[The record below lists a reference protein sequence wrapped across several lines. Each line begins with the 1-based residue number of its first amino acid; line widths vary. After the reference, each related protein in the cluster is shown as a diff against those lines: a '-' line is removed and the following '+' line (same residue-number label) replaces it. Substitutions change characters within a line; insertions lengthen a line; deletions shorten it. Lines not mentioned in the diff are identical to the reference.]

1 MDIEAFIQQ
10 VLNSEAPPLPDNL
23 TLDTARSLADR
34 LKAEA
39 ERTFRIDPNIS
50 LRCSEEIIRVGEAV
64 NDAGILA
71 LGTMSRGD
79 GLWMHHRGREAWEMY
94 MQAGDLFQ
102 QIGDEIGWA
111 RTCIGRSMVCVEMN
125 RVEDTLN
132 DAKAARAIFLKHQ
145 QYEKLIRLETNVATV
160 LNYLAEYQAT
170 IEQCQMVMQLM
181 ESTQQVDD
189 TKLIVIYSI
198 MGGAYQA
205 LGNLRDSLAAYEQE
219 RALMV
224 ANGET
229 FGIMQVDLSIINVAQ
244 AQGNNRKA
252 LQLIHRTIDQ
262 IQRQFSHDS
271 GREMMHLVQGYLF
284 LNRFNDARN
293 LAHEAVEHRG
303 DRPDS
308 DDLAVLLLQAAIA
321 EAALGNF
328 DQAFQDLERAE
339 RVYISLNA
347 TAWLGT
353 VYLYRAQVAL
363 RQGDYAVVRKAARAA
378 AEHARQNKQQVAY
391 LTSLLLFIRVE
402 TVDEHFENAR
412 LLAYDVQKLARQLH
426 IPHLRYEAHFLL
438 GKTAEHM
445 GLPKRA
451 LRHYQAATAIME
463 RIQRSLVLTSRADFM
478 TDKQDSI
485 TALVR
490 LNLEL
495 GHVEDAFA
503 ALERAKAQ
511 VWLSYLGQLDHLRW
525 LRDDPESQSLIE
537 ELIHLR
543 EEHHWFYN
551 ICHDPVFRENQHIPM
566 STEEAAAE
574 ASVRERRLSALTE
587 QLYLHSS
594 AEDLSATASVSVT
607 TIQEHLHSG
616 TAMIAYYTDGC
627 NWWGF
632 FLHDQT
638 LEVRQLAQPNSS
650 IENLVDKW
658 QANVNRALRTMPGS
672 TDAKMLTN
680 YAVPLMQRLYNA
692 LLLPFAEHLGSIER
706 LIIVPYGALHY
717 LPFQLLHDGDQYLIE
732 KTEIAILPTA
742 SLITRKSPQ
751 QQRRVLALAYN
762 WDGRLHY
769 TGEEAN
775 RVVGRFGG
783 QALCEDQA
791 VETALSVP
799 PGQILHISAHG
810 QYRIDQP
817 EFSYIQLADGPLY
830 TDDLFQHDLPYELI
844 TLSACETARS
854 RAAAGDELIG
864 LGRGFLFAGAGAL
877 IASLWRVEETFT
889 SKFMDEFYQ
898 QLDCGASKAA
908 ALRLAQL
915 SLMRTY
921 PGLHPAFWGAF
932 ELIGNADPLSQF
944 T

>member
-1 MDIEAFIQQ
+1 MDIETFVQQ
-10 VLNSEAPPLPDNL
+10 ILNCESPPLPDNL
-23 TLDTARSLADR
+23 TLETARKLADR

-39 ERTFRIDPNIS
+39 EHYFRIDPNVS
-50 LRCSEEIIRVGEAV
+50 LHCSEEIIRVGETV

-79 GLWMHHRGREAWEMY
+79 GLWMHHRGREAWEMFIR
-94 MQAGDLFQ
+94 AGDLFQ

-111 RTCIGRSMVCVEMN
+111 RTCIGRSLVCVEMN

-132 DAKAARAIFLKHQ
+132 DAKAAREIFLKHQ
-145 QYEKLIRLETNVATV
+145 QYEKLIRLETNVAGV
-160 LNYLAEYQAT
+160 FGLLAEYQAT
-170 IEQCQMVMQLM
+170 IEQCQVAMQFM

-189 TKLIVIYSI
+189 SKLIVIYI
-198 MGGAYQA
+198 LMGYAYQG
-205 LGNLRDSLAAYEQE
+205 LGHLRGSLTAYEQA

-229 FGIMQVDLSIINVAQ
+229 FGVVQVDLSIINVAQ

-262 IQRQFSHDS
+262 IQHQFLHDNS
-271 GREMMHLVQGYLF
+271 REMMHLVQGYLF

-293 LAHEAVEHRG
+293 LAHQTIAKHG
-303 DRPDS
+303 DNPDN
-308 DDLAVLLLQAAIA
+308 DDLALVLLQSAVA

-339 RVYISLNA
+339 RVYVNLNA
-347 TAWLGT
+347 TARLGT

-363 RQGDYAVVRKAARAA
+363 RQGNYAVVREAARAA
-378 AEHARQNKQQVAY
+378 AMHTQQNKQQVDY

-402 TVDEHFENAR
+402 IADGQFENAR
-412 LLAYDVQKLARQLH
+412 LIAYDVQKLARQLH

-438 GKTAEHM
+438 GKTAEHL
-445 GLPKRA
+445 GLPNRA
-451 LRHYQAATAIME
+451 IRHYQAATAMME

-478 TDKQDSI
+478 ADKQDSI

-490 LNLEL
+490 LNLVL
-495 GHVEDAFA
+495 GRVENAFT

-525 LRDDPESQSLIE
+525 LHDDPQSQSLIE
-537 ELIHLR
+537 ELTQLR

-551 ICHDPVFRENQHIPM
+551 IRHDPVFREQQHITM

-574 ASVRERRLSALTE
+574 ASLRERRLSALTE

-594 AEDLSATASVSVT
+594 VEDLAATTPVPIRG
-607 TIQEHLHSG
+607 IQEHLPPG

-627 NWWGF
+627 DWWGF
-632 FLHDQT
+632 FLDGQT
-638 LEVRQLAQPNSS
+638 
-650 IENLVDKW
+650 IEARPLPQSGDTIEKLIDKW
-658 QANVNRALRTMPGS
+658 QSNVNRALRTTPGS
-672 TDAKMLTN
+672 ADAQMLTD
-680 YAVPLMQRLYNA
+680 YAVPLMRRLYNT
-692 LLLPFAEHLGSIER
+692 LLQPFAERLDSIER
-706 LIIVPYGALHY
+706 LVIVPYGALHY

-742 SLITRKSPQ
+742 SLITREPPR
-751 QQRRVLALAYN
+751 QQRGALALAYN
-762 WDGRLHY
+762 WDERLHY
-769 TGEEAN
+769 TAEEAN
-775 RVVGRFGG
+775 RVVGRFSG
-783 QALCEDQA
+783 QAFCEDQA
-791 VETALSVP
+791 VEAALSTP

-830 TDDLFQHDLPYELI
+830 TDDLFQHDLPYELV
-844 TLSACETARS
+844 TLSACETARG

-877 IASLWRVEETFT
+877 IASLWRVEETIT
-889 SKFMDEFYQ
+889 SQLMEELYQ

-908 ALRLAQL
+908 ALRSAQL
-915 SLMRTY
+915 ALMRAY

-932 ELIGNADPLSQF
+932 ELIGNADPL
-944 T
+944 TPVD